1 MSQDISFG
9 GQSQVLY
16 TLEIDIKEL
25 VEKNSVFDV
34 ICRSSFET
42 LF

>member
-1 MSQDISFG
+1 MGQDISFD
-9 GQSQVLY
+9 GQSQVFY

-25 VEKNSVFDV
+25 VEKNSVVSV